1 MKINNY
7 MKVMMVAGMGALA
20 SCAPQPVTQKVS
32 VSTSLRPDSSLNG
45 RIFQEVNQYRNSC
58 GKAAVQRHSGLDR
71 LAQKHCEY
79 LRQNRGK
86 FGLYGKNVSHFGFE
100 GRAVMAREA
109 YSMASV
115 GENVASTR
123 GQGGDVSN
131 ALVKLWISSKD
142 HEYNMRAAWTH
153 TGVGAV
159 VDSDGTV
166 FSTQIFATVSNH
178 QMMMRQRF
186 ASF

>member
-1 MKINNY
+1 MKTINYIN
-7 MKVMMVAGMGALA
+7 VMMVAGMGALA
-20 SCAPQPVTQKVS
+20 SCAPQPVTQRVS
-32 VSTSLRPDSSLNG
+32 VSTSLRLDSSLTG
-45 RIFQEVNQYRNSC
+45 RVFQEVNQYRSSL
-58 GKAAVQRHSGLDR
+58 GKASVQRHSGLDR
-71 LAQKHCEY
+71 LSQKHCEY

-109 YSMASV
+109 YNMASV
-115 GENVASTR
+115 GENVASTK
-123 GQGGDVSN
+123 GQGGDVSA
-131 ALVKLWISSKD
+131 ALVKLWIGSKD
-142 HEYNMRAAWTH
+142 HEYNMRADWTH

-166 FSTQIFATVSNH
+166 FSTQIFATVSNP

-186 ASF
+186 SSF

>member
-1 MKINNY
+1 MKTTNY

-20 SCAPQPVTQKVS
+20 SCAPQPITQKVS
-32 VSTSLRPDSSLNG
+32 VSTPLRPDSSLTG
-45 RIFQEVNQYRNSC
+45 RIFQGVNQYRNSR
-58 GKAAVQRHSGLDR
+58 GKASVERHSGLDR
-71 LAQKHCEY
+71 LAQRHCEY
-79 LRQNRGK
+79 LMQNRGQ

-100 GRAVMAREA
+100 GRAIMAREA
-109 YSMASV
+109 YNMASV

-123 GQGGDVSN
+123 GKGDNVST
-131 ALVKLWISSKD
+131 ALVQLWIGSKD

-153 TGVGAV
+153 SGIGAV
-159 VDSDGTV
+159 TDKDGTV

-178 QMMMRQRF
+178 QTMMRQRF